1 MRILS
6 LVCMVSALG
15 VFLLGLIIKYI
26 LPVKVARPASFLQ
39 LTGLLLLLS
48 INFAILTL
56 MKKK

>member
-1 MRILS
+1 
-6 LVCMVSALG
+6 MVSALG